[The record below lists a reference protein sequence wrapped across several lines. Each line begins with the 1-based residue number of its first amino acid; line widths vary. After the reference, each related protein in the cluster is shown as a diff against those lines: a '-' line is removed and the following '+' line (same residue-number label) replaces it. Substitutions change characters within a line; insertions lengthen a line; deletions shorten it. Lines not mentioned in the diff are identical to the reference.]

1 MNSNKE
7 SKLDIEK
14 LKRIQKESFFL
25 LDKYPE
31 HVLVYLH
38 TKHKNT
44 VKLQKSK
51 YLLNSSMVLKD
62 FLQILKIKLSIE
74 KNHVIYFKINN
85 IPVKNLDITMEELY
99 NNYVNSDDNIL
110 SPEIGK
116 PNFVIIEICRYTKYI
131 NKAISMLTLGF
142 L

>member
-1 MNSNKE
+1 M
-7 SKLDIEK
+7 
-14 LKRIQKESFFL
+14 KRIQKESFFL

-51 YLLNSSMVLKD
+51 YLLNSSILLSD
-62 FLQILKIKLSIE
+62 FLNILKKKLSID

-85 IPVKNLDITMEELY
+85 QPVKDLNITMEEVY
-99 NNYVNSDDNIL
+99 NKYVNSDDNIYTD
-110 SPEIGK
+110 EIGK
-116 PNFVIIEICRYTKYI
+116 LNFVVIEICRYTKYI

>member
-1 MNSNKE
+1 MTDKQNKV
-7 SKLDIEK
+7 DIEK

-51 YLLNSSMVLKD
+51 YLLNSSIVLKD
-62 FLQILKIKLSIE
+62 FLNILKTKLLID

-85 IPVKNLDITMEELY
+85 VQVKDLNITMEELY
-99 NNYVNSDDNIL
+99 NTYVNADDNIYAQD
-110 SPEIGK
+110 IGK
-116 PNFVIIEICRYTKYI
+116 LNFVVIEICRYTKYI
-131 NKAISMLTLGF
+131 NKAISLLTLG
-142 L
+142 LL